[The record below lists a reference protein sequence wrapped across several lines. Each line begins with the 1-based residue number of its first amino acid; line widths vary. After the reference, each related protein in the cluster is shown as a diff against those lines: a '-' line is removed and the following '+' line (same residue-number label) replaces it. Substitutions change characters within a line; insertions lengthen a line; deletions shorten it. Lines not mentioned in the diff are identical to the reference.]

1 MCVFPT
7 QKIDTKKQS
16 ESNLD
21 SITVMAFDILKKR
34 GGKKKLKLI
43 EKYYCSLILMEG
55 YFNFSRNR
63 EFHIQREKAVCYGVI
78 YIEEHK
84 GIT

>member
-1 MCVFPT
+1 MFFQLRKLTP
-7 QKIDTKKQS
+7 KKNKQS

-21 SITVMAFDILKKR
+21 SITVMAFDILKKAGR
-34 GGKKKLKLI
+34 KS
-43 EKYYCSLILMEG
+43 SLILMEG

-63 EFHIQREKAVCYGVI
+63 EFHIQHEKAVCYGVI